1 MLPLQGALSE
11 SQIAN
16 GDGPTIGEQGITGSD
31 ITSGAVTSCDVTSCD
46 VTNFDIIS
54 EVEAGACCPQ
64 QPRALPQP
72 PTVEEDH
79 QIEV

>member
-11 SQIAN
+11 SHIAN
-16 GDGPTIGEQGITGSD
+16 GDGPTIGEQGITGCDVTTWD
-31 ITSGAVTSCDVTSCD
+31 ITSCDVISCG
-46 VTNFDIIS
+46 S
-54 EVEAGACCPQ
+54 EVEAGVCCPQ

-72 PTVEEDH
+72 PTVEKDH

>member
-1 MLPLQGALSE
+1 MLSLQAALSE

-16 GDGPTIGEQGITGSD
+16 GDGPTIGEQGITG
-31 ITSGAVTSCDVTSCD
+31 CDVTSCD
-46 VTNFDIIS
+46 ITSCDVISCGS
-54 EVEAGACCPQ
+54 EVEAVACCPQ